1 MKIKSSLKAAVL
13 GGLSLHA
20 IKTLHGKPI
29 KPYKD
34 PEAPSE
40 LNKPLKFKPKKN
52 PIGYT
57 NFVFG
62 GEYLGHLEFKFDYRF
77 SSPKELLIY
86 DKSELIHWLK
96 ERILSKDD
104 YKSKYIKVKSCDKRS
119 ITFVFDEQ
127 VWFRDTLKGAK
138 ARLGYLKN
146 KVLIKWTA
154 LLPDLVLMRYARP
167 FLGGYLCKELH
178 QYFKR
183 NRSAMKFQAHFKWLG
198 KINPDFFDYKIDWFR
213 QEFVLTL
220 KNTVI
225 LGALAAAFGIKHTIS
240 KK

>member
-20 IKTLHGKPI
+20 IKTLHGKSI

-34 PEAPSE
+34 PEAPEE

-52 PIGYT
+52 PVGYA

-62 GEYLGHLEFKFDYRF
+62 GEYQGHLEFKFDYQF

-86 DKSELIHWLK
+86 DKTELVHWLK
-96 ERILSKDD
+96 ERILSTDD
-104 YKSKYIKVKSCDKRS
+104 YKSKYIKVKKVDNRS
-119 ITFVFDEQ
+119 VAFIFDEQ
-127 VWFRDTLKGAK
+127 TWFRNTLKGAK
-138 ARLGYLKN
+138 AKLGYLKN
-146 KVLIKWTA
+146 KVLIPWKIP
-154 LLPDLVLMRYARP
+154 LPDLALTRYARP
-167 FLGGYLCKELH
+167 FLGGYLCKELL

-183 NRSAMKFQAHFKWLG
+183 NRSAMKFQAHFKWLD

-213 QEFVLTL
+213 HEFVLTL

-225 LGALAAAFGIKHTIS
+225 LGALLAAFGIK
-240 KK
+240 KYLAKA